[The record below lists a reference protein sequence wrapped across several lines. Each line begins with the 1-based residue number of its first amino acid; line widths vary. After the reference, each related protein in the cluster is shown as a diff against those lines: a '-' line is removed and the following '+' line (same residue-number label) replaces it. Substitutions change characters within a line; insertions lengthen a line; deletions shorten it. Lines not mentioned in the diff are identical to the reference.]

1 MKVGGGA
8 VGLLVILL
16 ASCGRIKPLP
26 IMGTIPQFE
35 LISSTGQPFDSH
47 SLDGH
52 VWVANFIYT
61 TCDGPCPMMSHK
73 MKGIQESTVS
83 APDVKLVSFTVDPK
97 HDTPEVLAKYAK
109 FFKADGSRWFFLT
122 GEMSRLN
129 DLGLHGFKVNGV
141 NGDLSHS
148 TRFVLVDQKRRMR
161 GTYMTSDDD
170 FPQRLLHDIK
180 QLEAERS

>member
-1 MKVGGGA
+1 VKRA
-8 VGLLVILL
+8 LIAALLLC
-16 ASCGRIKPLP
+16 SCAKIKPLP

-35 LISSTGQPFDSH
+35 LLSSTGQPFDSH

-83 APDVKLVSFTVDPK
+83 SPGVKLVSFTVDPK
-97 HDTPEVLAKYAK
+97 HDTPGALAKYAQ

-129 DLGLHGFKVNGV
+129 DLGLNGFKLNGV

-161 GTYMTSDDD
+161 GFYMTSDDD

-180 QLEAERS
+180 QLEADPS

>member
-1 MKVGGGA
+1 VKRA
-8 VGLLVILL
+8 LIAALFLC
-16 ASCGRIKPLP
+16 SCAKIKPLP

-35 LISSTGQPFDSH
+35 LLSSTGQPFDSH

-83 APDVKLVSFTVDPK
+83 SPGVKLVSFTVDPK
-97 HDTPEVLAKYAK
+97 HDTPEALAKYAQ

-129 DLGLHGFKVNGV
+129 DLGLNGFKLNGV

-161 GTYMTSDDD
+161 GFYMTSDDD

-180 QLEAERS
+180 QLEADAS